1 MLPPDGVAPIES
13 ITATS
18 LMGWGA
24 FIISLLTFGMVT
36 WDRVIN
42 RGRSLQSI
50 DGKFKVIDGKID
62 HLCEQIDDMEGKF
75 EVVDGLAESVR
86 ELTQEWR
93 GVPGSDNGYRSI
105 IRKHTDRI
113 EAIEKRNTG
122 IDAVRQEEMRLGGG
136 HQRRHMDRELNNLMP
151 EEREEKG

>member
-1 MLPPDGVAPIES
+1 MMPPDGVAPITS

-24 FIISLLTFGMVT
+24 FIISLLTFGIVT
-36 WDRVIN
+36 WDRVVN
-42 RGRSLQSI
+42 RGKSLQA
-50 DGKFKVIDGKID
+50 IDGKID
-62 HLCEQIDDMEGKF
+62 HLCEQIDDMEGNL

-93 GVPGSDNGYRSI
+93 GVAGDNGYRSI
-105 IRKHTDRI
+105 IRENSQRLT
-113 EAIEKRNTG
+113 AIEKRNDK
-122 IDAVRQEEMRLGGG
+122 IDAVREEEMRRGGG

-151 EEREEKG
+151 EEREEKP